1 MNTVSLDWRVPE
13 VEQAAG
19 WIEDALNAALQ
30 YEGVDF
36 PCELEALVVSPDEIR
51 EMNKTYRDIDRTT
64 DVLSFPL
71 YTSKEEMQADRL
83 EGEPAELGD
92 MVLCMDKAKRQAE
105 EYGHSLRREVSFLTV
120 HSVLH
125 LLGYDHETGERE
137 ETEMFR
143 RQNEIMD
150 KLKITR
156 ED

>member
-1 MNTVSLDWRVPE
+1 MNEVFFDWRVPE
-13 VEQAAG
+13 VEQAAI
-19 WIEDALNAALQ
+19 WIRNAFDAALA

-36 PCELEALVVSPDEIR
+36 PCELEALIVSADEIR
-51 EMNKTYRDIDRTT
+51 GMNATYRGIDRVT

-71 YTSKEEMQADRL
+71 YTSKEEAAADQCG
-83 EGEPAELGD
+83 GEPVSLGD
-92 MVLCMDKAKRQAE
+92 MVLCMERARGQAE
-105 EYGHSLRREVSFLTV
+105 EFGHSLCREVTFLTV

-150 KLKITR
+150 RLNITR
-156 ED
+156 EK